1 MGERRAEN
9 SKQMKICTREVT
21 CMQIY
26 FYVLQN
32 SSGMNE
38 GWVKL
43 SRVFSTGLKPDPGLV
58 QHGIIGRINP

>member
-1 MGERRAEN
+1 
-9 SKQMKICTREVT
+9 MKICTREVT

-38 GWVKL
+38 GWVRL
-43 SRVFSTGLKPDPGLV
+43 SRVFSSGLKPDPGLV
-58 QHGIIGRINP
+58 Q